1 MTNLRQ
7 KKETVRLSTVKIG
20 ESMFEVNVPGF
31 LPKHSLYRKW
41 IAFFCPDVRRWW
53 GGKSKV
59 SPCLFFLSS
68 LSHFPLL
75 LSIASSRKSISNTG
89 IKWVIMF

>member
-7 KKETVRLSTVKIG
+7 KKKTVRLSTVEIG

-31 LPKHSLYRKW
+31 LPKRSLYRKW
-41 IAFFCPDVRRWW
+41 ITFFCPDVWGWW

-68 LSHFPLL
+68 LSHFPVL
-75 LSIASSRKSISNTG
+75 LSFASSRKRISDTG
-89 IKWVIMF
+89 INWVIMF